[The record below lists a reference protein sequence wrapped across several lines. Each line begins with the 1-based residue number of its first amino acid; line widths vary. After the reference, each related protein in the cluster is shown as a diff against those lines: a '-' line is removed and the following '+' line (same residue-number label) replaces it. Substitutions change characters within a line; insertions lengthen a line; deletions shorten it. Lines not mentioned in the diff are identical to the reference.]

1 MELKAWEVEMDSE
14 EAKILLI
21 CEYRLVMAPDIRLIF
36 VKKNIS
42 S

>member
-1 MELKAWEVEMDSE
+1 MDCE

-21 CEYRLVMAPDIRLIF
+21 CEYRLVIADFLRFPDIRLIF
-36 VKKNIS
+36 VEKNIS